1 MIGMQYSFMQDDY
14 IATHLS
20 SMINEY
26 QLVSNV
32 KAVRTTPDSK
42 VKIYVESDLEKNAS
56 LDFNIP
62 YPNPRFWVL
71 EVS

>member
-1 MIGMQYSFMQDDY
+1 MYALFVAMIGMQYSFMQDDY

-42 VKIYVESDLEKNAS
+42 VKI
-56 LDFNIP
+56 
-62 YPNPRFWVL
+62 
-71 EVS
+71 